1 MKMLIQLINN
11 QITIIYNTV
20 NEKIVCLIRCIVK
33 NGINTLTRT
42 LKGMNRAI
50 SRKKGKVK

>member
-42 LKGMNRAI
+42 LKGMNQAI